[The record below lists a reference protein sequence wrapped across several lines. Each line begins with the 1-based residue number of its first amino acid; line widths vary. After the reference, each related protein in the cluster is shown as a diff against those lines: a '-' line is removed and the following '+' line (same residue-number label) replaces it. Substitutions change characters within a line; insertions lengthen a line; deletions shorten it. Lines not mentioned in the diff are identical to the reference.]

1 MCVNNLPKVV
11 TCFSFFVFILCC
23 SAFISIGER
32 VLLSCVRFSFFSTQA
47 KRLAWRDFKRLRNDG
62 LFCVEWDVK
71 PQLNRSINQSINQ
84 PICYLKVERPGV
96 EPATFSVASPT
107 P

>member
-32 VLLSCVRFSFFSTQA
+32 VLLSCVRFSFFHASQETG
-47 KRLAWRDFKRLRNDG
+47 LARF
-62 LFCVEWDVK
+62 
-71 PQLNRSINQSINQ
+71 
-84 PICYLKVERPGV
+84 
-96 EPATFSVASPT
+96 
-107 P
+107 